1 MKYQANYLASI
12 TQHRRRESTMPQ
24 HYLAKLTSPK
34 RDAKANLH
42 LGVTLCWIAGA
53 LNAGGFLAVGEYT
66 SHMTGLLST
75 AADELILGHS
85 MAALAA
91 LFMMLSFVCGAAC
104 TALIVNYA
112 RRNFPRFIYSP
123 VLFLEA
129 VLLLIFG
136 MLGQGLLKH
145 EMITVSFTAILLCY
159 MMGLQNALITKI
171 SHAEIRTTHVTGLV
185 TDIGIELG
193 KLLYWNRD
201 HEHDQ
206 DLKVI
211 VNKQK
216 LRLHC
221 TLVLSF
227 AIGGVLGAA
236 GFKHLGF
243 ISSVPLALA
252 LIALALA
259 PMFSNTSA
267 Q

>member
-1 MKYQANYLASI
+1 
-12 TQHRRRESTMPQ
+12 MPQ

-66 SHMTGLLST
+66 SHMTGLLSS

-91 LFMMLSFVCGAAC
+91 LFMMLAFICGAAC
-104 TALIVNYA
+104 TAIIVNYA

-129 VLLLIFG
+129 ILLLIFG

-171 SHAEIRTTHVTGLV
+171 SHAEIRTTHITGLI

-201 HEHDQ
+201 QERNHKHDL
-206 DLKVI
+206 DLKVV
-211 VNKQK
+211 VNRQK
-216 LRLHC
+216 LKLHSM
-221 TLVLSF
+221 LVLSF

-236 GFKHLGF
+236 GFKYLGF

-252 LIALALA
+252 LIALAIA
-259 PMFSNTSA
+259 PMLSKASA
-267 Q
+267 QKK